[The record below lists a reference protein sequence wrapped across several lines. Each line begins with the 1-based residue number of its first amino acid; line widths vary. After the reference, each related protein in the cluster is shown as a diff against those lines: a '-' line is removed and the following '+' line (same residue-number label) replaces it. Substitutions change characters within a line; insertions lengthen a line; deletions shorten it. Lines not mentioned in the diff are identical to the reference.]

1 VDLVL
6 CGHDRDYERSF
17 PVRGFDGEAGRD
29 AVTGAPV
36 PTMRPRP
43 VTTDPDATVFD
54 TSHGTVHL
62 ILGGGTSAPLDE
74 YGINAANGRRQAK
87 VFTRPDHPAPGA
99 APRVFG
105 RAGAD
110 ALEDATWSAM
120 RDTATGYGLAVF
132 DVHPGEVR
140 GGMTSIMMRYFHAVG
155 ADPVHPDSGQAGA
168 PTPKYTEFETITL
181 VRRRSDG

>member
-1 VDLVL
+1 
-6 CGHDRDYERSF
+6 
-17 PVRGFDGEAGRD
+17 
-29 AVTGAPV
+29 
-36 PTMRPRP
+36 
-43 VTTDPDATVFD
+43 
-54 TSHGTVHL
+54 VHL
-62 ILGGGTSAPLDE
+62 ILGGGGTSAPLDE
-74 YGINAANGRRQAK
+74 YGINAATGQRQAK
-87 VFTRPDHPAPGA
+87 VFTRPNHPVPGA
-99 APRVFG
+99 APGVFG